1 MGIPIT
7 KRPSIW
13 TNRHNLRRV
22 TPPPIYSSS
31 PPDGRLS
38 RILSAVVAEP
48 TAITKSEFIPVLD
61 YKTHIRL
68 LEQSG
73 HPQPL
78 IDKFRDEHEKYYA
91 SLCPT
96 RKKSDPGAFH
106 VDLEYTDQVTVKTT
120 IEGETVT
127 IELITPFENF
137 NKVSPRE
144 TLEMYRMYGVSQEGI
159 QKLEKRIRNFEASIP
174 GREEHLKKVFSRF
187 TGKSQSKKKV
197 ASLRSRMCN
206 KRPKVL
212 LKSDISEEE

>member
-1 MGIPIT
+1 MGIPVT

-38 RILSAVVAEP
+38 RILSAVVTEP

-68 LEQSG
+68 LEQSH
-73 HPQPL
+73 HPQAM

-106 VDLEYTDQVTVKTT
+106 VDLEYTDQVMVKTT

-127 IELITPFENF
+127 TELITPFENF
-137 NKVSPRE
+137 NTVSPRE
-144 TLEMYRMYGVSQEGI
+144 TLEMYRMYGVCEEGI
-159 QKLEKRIRNFEASIP
+159 RKLEKRIRNFEASIP
-174 GREEHLKKVFSRF
+174 AREEHLNKVFSRF
-187 TGKSQSKKKV
+187 TGKSQSKKKLV
-197 ASLRSRMCN
+197 SLRTRMC
-206 KRPKVL
+206 KRTKVI
-212 LKSDISEEE
+212 LKSEIEEEE